1 MPFFCVI
8 RWRSLSHKKPSLSAT
23 ADVGVRS
30 HTMKN
35 MRSKLIVYVVF
46 VVGFILQPVFCFA
59 SSLVIKIDSPTKSY
73 KKHHQFKLLVT
84 FSNISK
90 QSFIVFPAYIRRE
103 YTPLDSQSSQYS
115 PYPGP
120 VIDPWRGAISL
131 KPGQSE
137 TVTYDG
143 MRDGDGVWSLMAGRY
158 KLAVRLNVLPN
169 NYDYST
175 PNKKIVGTNIWL
187 GNIKSESININ
198 YLYGK

>member
-1 MPFFCVI
+1 
-8 RWRSLSHKKPSLSAT
+8 
-23 ADVGVRS
+23 
-30 HTMKN
+30 MKN
-35 MRSKLIVYVVF
+35 MRSKLIIYIVF

-73 KKHHQFKLLVT
+73 KKYHQFKLLVT

-103 YTPLDSQSSQYS
+103 YKPLDGQSLKYTRF
-115 PYPGP
+115 PGP
-120 VIDPWRGAISL
+120 VIDPWHGTISL
-131 KPGQSE
+131 KPDQSK

-143 MRDGDGVWSLMAGRY
+143 MRDGDGRWQLMPGRY

-169 NYDYST
+169 NYHYST
-175 PNKKIVGTNIWL
+175 PNKKIVGTSIWL
-187 GNIKSESININ
+187 GNIKSEAININ